1 MDTEGGGKMETERDP
16 NIVWQSTLTQ
26 EMLDGSDLN
35 ENEISLLINE
45 LNDAVAEICESYGV
59 E

>member
-1 MDTEGGGKMETERDP
+1 METERDP